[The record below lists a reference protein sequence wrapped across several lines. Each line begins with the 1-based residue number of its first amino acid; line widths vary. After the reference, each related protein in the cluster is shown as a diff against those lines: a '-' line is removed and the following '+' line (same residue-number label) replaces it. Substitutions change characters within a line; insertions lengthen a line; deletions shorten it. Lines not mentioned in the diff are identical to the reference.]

1 MSRSLAFL
9 LMGILALALAACGAG
24 TPTTVPPVTE
34 TTSPVPT
41 PTAIAS
47 PPLGEGFEGGLEGWH
62 VGAEVPQDPNRPGQE
77 VAWSVE
83 TSEEQ
88 ASAGSRSVRLQ
99 LDGSQDDG
107 TIWLARPL
115 AVQAGEPR
123 TVRLSFDLWSI
134 SESWNTLAYVA
145 AYAGPQPP
153 AGEDDFDLSQPANL
167 AEGWQRYSYSLTA
180 EPSPDGE
187 LWIAV
192 GISVVWE
199 TEVIY
204 YIDEL
209 QVEVEGEGSTGSP
222 GPLQPGEGEPRPP
235 AASLQVGDEQQVA
248 GIGSY
253 CWGDPAVAGGGQGV
267 AVCADAIGLITPRE
281 PLQVSSPFTA
291 TFDLVLEE
299 PPTQLVLR
307 AIPVTQQEL
316 IASGDEPRDWQAW
329 RPTGGR
335 QLLLP
340 IERTPSLEISLDP
353 GLYVLDLWGT
363 WPGSNSVNYG
373 FLLQVGSNGQAGTSA
388 LTLEEVAIVSNAQDR
403 PTHLEYMER
412 IGPEIL
418 ERRRAWREP
427 APQEQVARYNQVLAP
442 FGYRLEAE
450 FNADWNQTF
459 YDLYREPA
467 AEPLL
472 LDLMRVWP
480 PSVSASGDEFI
491 MAAENAPN
499 VQPTLLLISSQ
510 GPMPWQAQDSNML
523 RPAYLGDEQA
533 AVVGKQGQG
542 IDLEYAVW
550 VGGRQV
556 YSGTAPM
563 MVTHP
568 LRGFAVWDGHWA
580 LELEDQVIVDG
591 EDLGGQLGY
600 ASAFGFQ
607 VVGGRPLYFFEDDG
621 RIHLSYDGETLPV
634 SYDEVIHNQCCEPA
648 MFNLQGNENMT
659 WFHAL
664 RDGTWYYVEA
674 GVYGAQAANRYQG
687 PGGWSFAYPAGWELD
702 EELGMVQEPATGK
715 TVTFRVEGMASEAEM
730 EAWLESEIGRK
741 LGATEADNSLA
752 EAVSAEQQGDV
763 SVYRYAIVSQMGAS
777 ETLLWTAVFYDGQ
790 RRYEFQA
797 ASPPV
802 TGAEYEAILASF
814 RPAG

>member
-1 MSRSLAFL
+1 MIRSLHLFL
-9 LMGILALALAACGAG
+9 MVSLVLILAACGAN
-24 TPTTVPPVTE
+24 VPATAPPPTE
-34 TTSPVPT
+34 TTGPLPT
-41 PTAIAS
+41 PDVAA
-47 PPLGEGFEGGLEGWH
+47 PPLTEGFEGGLEGWQ

-77 VAWSVE
+77 VEWSVE
-83 TSEEQ
+83 LSDEQ
-88 ASAGSRSVRLQ
+88 ASAGSRSLRLQ

-115 AVQAGEPR
+115 ALQPGQPR
-123 TVRLSFDLWSI
+123 TVRLSFDLWSV

-145 AYAGPQPP
+145 AYAGPRPP

-180 EPSPDGE
+180 EPSPEGQ

-199 TEVIY
+199 TEVTY
-204 YIDEL
+204 YVDEL
-209 QVEVEGEGSTGSP
+209 RVEVEGEGSVSGP
-222 GPLQPGEGEPRPP
+222 GPLQPAEGEPRPP
-235 AASLQVGDEQQVA
+235 AASLRIDGQQQIA

-253 CWGDPAVAGGGQGV
+253 CWGDPSQGTGGHSV

-291 TFDLVLEE
+291 TFDLVLEA

-307 AIPVTQQEL
+307 AIPVTQQEA
-316 IASGDEPRDWQAW
+316 IDFGDEGRDWQAW

-335 QLLLP
+335 QLP
-340 IERTPSLEISLDP
+340 IPLERNPSLEMSLDP
-353 GLYVLDLWGT
+353 GLYVLDLLAT
-363 WPGSNSVNYG
+363 WPDSNSANYG
-373 FLLQVGSNGQAGTSA
+373 FMLQVGGSGQAGTSA
-388 LTLEEVAIVSNAQDR
+388 LTLEEVAIVANAEDR

-412 IGPEIL
+412 IGDQIL

-427 APQEQVARYNQVLAP
+427 DPQEQVARFNDILAP
-442 FGYRLEAE
+442 FGYRLEAD
-450 FNADWNQTF
+450 FNAEWNQTF
-459 YDLYREPA
+459 YDLYREPSP
-467 AEPLL
+467 EPLL

-480 PSVSASGDEFI
+480 PSVSASGDEFV

-510 GPMPWQAQDSNML
+510 GPMPWRAEDSNML
-523 RPAYLGDEQA
+523 APAYLGDEQA

-568 LRGFAVWDGHWA
+568 LRGFAVWEDHWA

-591 EDLGGQLGY
+591 EDLGAELGY
-600 ASAFGFQ
+600 DKAFGFH
-607 VVGGRPLYFFEDDG
+607 VLAGRPFFFFEDEG
-621 RIHLSYDGETLPV
+621 QVHLSYDGETLPF
-634 SYDEVIHNQCCEPA
+634 SYDEVVHNQCCEPA
-648 MFNLQGNENMT
+648 MFNVQANESMV

-664 RDGTWYYVEA
+664 RNGIWYYVEA
-674 GVYGAQAANRYQG
+674 GVYGDDAANRYEG
-687 PGGWSFAYPAGWELD
+687 AGGWSFAYPPSWQLV

-715 TVTFRVEGMASEAEM
+715 TVTFRVDDTASRAEL
-730 EAWLESEIGRK
+730 EAWIEGEMARK
-741 LGATEADNSLA
+741 LDATEADNSLA
-752 EAVSAEQQGDV
+752 EALSMEQRGDQA
-763 SVYRYAIVSQMGAS
+763 VYRYAITSKMEAS
-777 ETLLWTAVFYDGQ
+777 DTLLWTAVFYDGR

-797 ASPPV
+797 AGPPV
-802 TGAEYEAILASF
+802 AEAEFEAILASF
-814 RPAG
+814 RPAE